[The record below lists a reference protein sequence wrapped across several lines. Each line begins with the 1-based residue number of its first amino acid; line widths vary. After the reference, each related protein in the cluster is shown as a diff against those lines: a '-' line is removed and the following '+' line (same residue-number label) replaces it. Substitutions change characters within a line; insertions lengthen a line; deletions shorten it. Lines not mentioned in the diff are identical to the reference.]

1 MEMVL
6 SGDLISANEA
16 KEFGLVSNIYP
27 TDLLLNKTL
36 ELAER
41 IASKSLPVLIM
52 AKEAVSRSYEVSLEE
67 GMKNERG
74 LFRATFSLMDRKE
87 GMKAFLEKRNAKFK
101 NK

>member
-1 MEMVL
+1 
-6 SGDLISANEA
+6 
-16 KEFGLVSNIYP
+16 
-27 TDLLLNKTL
+27 
-36 ELAER
+36 
-41 IASKSLPVLIM
+41 M

-74 LFRATFSLMDRKE
+74 LFRSTFSLMDRKE